1 MSPWGEV
8 KMLGPAPRED
18 SMRFSELALETRSIR
33 RFKQNVRFSRE
44 NIYTFIDSA
53 RFAPNAANLQLL
65 RFSVVTSENNCE
77 KIFPALKWAG
87 YLDEWKGPEEGEKP
101 SAYIVIH
108 APDEE
113 KPYTK
118 IDVGIAAAYIVLSAR
133 EAGYGSCIIM
143 SFDCGIISKAVNTPE
158 DYRPQLV
165 IALGVSG
172 EEVILETVQKDIK
185 YWRDELG
192 RHHVPKLRLKDILTK
207 Q

>member
-1 MSPWGEV
+1 
-8 KMLGPAPRED
+8 
-18 SMRFSELALETRSIR
+18 MRFSELALQTRSIR
-33 RFKQNVRFSRE
+33 RFKQNVRLSRE
-44 NIYTFIDSA
+44 NIYTIVDSA
-53 RFAPNAANLQLL
+53 RLAPNAANLQVL

-77 KIFPALKWAG
+77 KIFSALKWAG
-87 YLDEWKGPEEGEKP
+87 YLEEWNGPEEGERP

-118 IDVGIAAAYIVLSAR
+118 MDVGIASAYIVLSAR

-143 SFDCGIISKAVNTPE
+143 SFDCGIIKEEVNTPE

-165 IALGVSG
+165 IALGVSV
-172 EEVILETVQKDIK
+172 EEVILETALNDIR

-192 RHHVPKLRLKDILTK
+192 RHHVPKLRLFEIITK
-207 Q
+207 QKHT